1 MTTVCSRK
9 FAFIRLEY
17 DIRQIATKD
26 TQLIIELKKD
36 CPTILSSFV
45 ILKLCDTSNNAA
57 IEAGLRTLKG
67 IISTKINYVGGTI
80 TISFDP
86 DNVSIEEIES
96 RVRQT
101 EKKRNWLEEIEI
113 RLGELEE
120 KRAMTIA
127 RGARI

>member
-1 MTTVCSRK
+1 M
-9 FAFIRLEY
+9 
-17 DIRQIATKD
+17 
-26 TQLIIELKKD
+26 
-36 CPTILSSFV
+36 SSFV

>member
-1 MTTVCSRK
+1 M
-9 FAFIRLEY
+9 
-17 DIRQIATKD
+17 
-26 TQLIIELKKD
+26 IIELKKD

-101 EKKRNWLEEIEI
+101 EKKETGSR
-113 RLGELEE
+113 RS
-120 KRAMTIA
+120 R
-127 RGARI
+127 